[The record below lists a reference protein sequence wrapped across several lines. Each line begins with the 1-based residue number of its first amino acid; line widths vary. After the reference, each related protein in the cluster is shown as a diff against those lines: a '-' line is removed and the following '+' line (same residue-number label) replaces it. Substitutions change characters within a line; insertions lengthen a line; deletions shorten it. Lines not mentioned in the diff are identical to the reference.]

1 MRTANDA
8 GIVAASF
15 MNRPLPQGKRIGII
29 TGGGGLG
36 VIASDICTDEGL
48 GSCHIFTGYAEKNWR
63 NDAGLGGVPGNPI
76 DMVGAFQFTA
86 FRAIIEIIVK
96 SGEID
101 AVLLLLMGPSGQAAP
116 PPKNSKG
123 IDMSGAWDKMTDE
136 VFSQIKSLHDLMME
150 SRIPF
155 YPIAN
160 QIETMPIEGNEKR
173 MMVYRTIDSA
183 CRTISAMAN
192 YAEYRKRKEL

>member
-1 MRTANDA
+1 
-8 GIVAASF
+8 
-15 MNRPLPQGKRIGII
+15 
-29 TGGGGLG
+29 
-36 VIASDICTDEGL
+36 
-48 GSCHIFTGYAEKNWR
+48 
-63 NDAGLGGVPGNPI
+63 
-76 DMVGAFQFTA
+76 
-86 FRAIIEIIVK
+86 
-96 SGEID
+96 
-101 AVLLLLMGPSGQAAP
+101 
-116 PPKNSKG
+116 
-123 IDMSGAWDKMTDE
+123 MTDE

-192 YAEYRKRKEL
+192 YTEYRKSKEL